1 MTLKLTSSAFVIMPF
16 REPFMTL
23 FSAAI
28 SPALEEQGLTPQLA
42 PNIEESRDVMSN
54 IYRGLWQSRLV
65 VADLTGLN
73 FNVLYEL
80 GVAFTL
86 NKQVIL
92 VSQNVESLPFDLRRD
107 KVLVYTDTLKGRA
120 GLRAALSKE
129 IQSIMTRGWSAV
141 PSWKEGLNADILPVP
156 ALLEIESK
164 ISHEAWI
171 IEPEESFQDTVF
183 YEVIL
188 TNLERGVE
196 YKFIVTDQPDVES
209 AFRGALEHFYGMR
222 AQVLYVPETR
232 LQIPVSFAIFD
243 PTSPSEKGYQY
254 LPNGHTVYGIPMSRG
269 LLRRARRLFM
279 AMWQNRDFRKSEK

>member
-1 MTLKLTSSAFVIMPF
+1 
-16 REPFMTL
+16 
-23 FSAAI
+23 
-28 SPALEEQGLTPQLA
+28 
-42 PNIEESRDVMSN
+42 MSN

-80 GVAFTL
+80 GLAFTL

-92 VSQNVESLPFDLRRD
+92 LSQNVESLPFDLRRD
-107 KVLVYTDTLKGRA
+107 KVLIYADSVPGRV

-129 IQSIMTRGWSAV
+129 IQAVLTRGWTSV

-164 ISHEAWI
+164 VSHEAWI

-188 TNLERGVE
+188 SNLERGVK
-196 YKFIVTDQPDVES
+196 YKFIVSDQPDVES
-209 AFRGALEHFYGMR
+209 AFRGALEHFYGTR
-222 AQVLYVPETR
+222 AQVVYVPETR
-232 LQIPVSFAIFD
+232 LQLPVSFAIFD
-243 PTSPSEKGYQY
+243 PTSPSQKGYQY
-254 LPNGHTVYGIPMSRG
+254 LPNGHTVYGIPLSRG
-269 LLRRARRLFM
+269 LLIRARRLFM
-279 AMWQNRDFRKSEK
+279 AMWQNQDFRTSGKRD

>member
-1 MTLKLTSSAFVIMPF
+1 MNPRRIPSAFVIMPF
-16 REPFMTL
+16 REPFVAL

-28 SPALEEQGLTPQLA
+28 APALEEHGLTPQLA

-80 GVAFTL
+80 GLAFTL

-92 VSQNVESLPFDLRRD
+92 LSQNVESLPFDLRRD
-107 KVLVYTDTLKGRA
+107 KVLIYADSVPGRV

-129 IQSIMTRGWSAV
+129 IQAVLTRGWTSV

-164 ISHEAWI
+164 VSHEA
-171 IEPEESFQDTVF
+171 
-183 YEVIL
+183 
-188 TNLERGVE
+188 
-196 YKFIVTDQPDVES
+196 
-209 AFRGALEHFYGMR
+209 H
-222 AQVLYVPETR
+222 
-232 LQIPVSFAIFD
+232 
-243 PTSPSEKGYQY
+243 
-254 LPNGHTVYGIPMSRG
+254 
-269 LLRRARRLFM
+269 
-279 AMWQNRDFRKSEK
+279 